1 MRLLVTQVIL
11 LALVCV
17 AIGVA
22 TEFALQRFLMRQLD
36 TQVVEAARRSVG
48 IMELPPPF
56 HLPPPLPG
64 EDAPQIRFR
73 FDPEQGPGP
82 GFQRTGAGDQHR
94 RCGDRTGRP
103 Q

>member
-1 MRLLVTQVIL
+1 MRLLVTQVLL

-56 HLPPPLPG
+56 HLPPPPPG
-64 EDAPQIRFR
+64 RPAPA
-73 FDPEQGPGP
+73 DPVPVRSRAGPWP
-82 GFQRTGAGDQHR
+82 GLSQRTRAGHQHR
-94 RCGDRTGRP
+94 RGGDRAPRR
-103 Q
+103 